1 MIRRLVIASC
11 VLVTLVA
18 PVEARTRL
26 KNICRV
32 KGQEGIVLR
41 GQGLVV
47 GLNGTG
53 EANDPITM
61 EFIARAIEI
70 MGRSKTQGVAQP
82 GLQELRKIKNVA
94 MVWVS
99 ATIPPTGA
107 RRGDQVDCNV
117 SALNGKSLDGGRLIF
132 ASLKGPNTT
141 DDRVFATC
149 EGPITIDDKT
159 QPMVG
164 VVVDGCQFSEDV
176 YTPFY
181 KDGCI
186 TLVLDKNHANFQT
199 AALIANEI
207 ERKLGYSDNVE
218 AQENSDM
225 VRAKDAANIIVR
237 IPQNLMDDPVEFA
250 YYLLDTPIDDH
261 EPEARVV
268 INSRA
273 GSIVISGD
281 VEIGDVIVAHKNVTV
296 EASEGTFAQLDFDQS
311 SQPRLQ
317 ELIDQ
322 LNALRVPTSDMIEI
336 IRGIDRNGKLHGKL
350 IMEQ

>member
-1 MIRRLVIASC
+1 VLLTIA
-11 VLVTLVA
+11 A
-18 PVEARTRL
+18 PAEARTRL
-26 KNICRV
+26 KNICRI

-47 GLNGTG
+47 GLKGTG

-61 EFIARAIEI
+61 EFIARAIEV
-70 MGRSKTQGVAQP
+70 MGRSRSQAAVQP

-94 MVWVS
+94 VVWVT
-99 ATIPPTGA
+99 ATVPPTGA
-107 RRGDQVDCNV
+107 RRGDQVNCSV
-117 SALNGKSLDGGRLIF
+117 SALNGKSLEGGRLMF
-132 ASLKGPNTT
+132 ASLKGPSTT
-141 DDRVFATC
+141 DDRVFANC
-149 EGPITIDDKT
+149 EGPIILDDAEVPT
-159 QPMVG
+159 GG
-164 VVVDGCQFSEDV
+164 VVVDGCQFTEDI

-225 VRAKDAANIIVR
+225 VWAKDAANIIVR
-237 IPQNLMDDPVEFA
+237 IPKNLKDDPVEFA

-268 INSRA
+268 INQRA

-281 VEIGDVIVAHKNVTV
+281 LEIGDVIVAHKNVTV
-296 EASEGTFAQLDFDQS
+296 ETGGEATFSRIDSDQS
-311 SQPRLQ
+311 NQPRLQ

-322 LNALRVPTSDMIEI
+322 LNALRIPTSDMIEI

-350 IMEQ
+350 IIEN

>member
-1 MIRRLVIASC
+1 VFF
-11 VLVTLVA
+11 TLAA

-26 KNICRV
+26 KNICRI
-32 KGQEGIVLR
+32 KGQEEIVLR

-61 EFIARAIEI
+61 EFIARAIEV
-70 MGRSKTQGVAQP
+70 MGRSKSVGPQQP

-94 MVWVS
+94 MVWVTAS
-99 ATIPPTGA
+99 VPPTGA
-107 RRGDQVDCNV
+107 RRGDQLDCYV

-132 ASLKGPNTT
+132 ASLKGPNTL
-141 DDRVFATC
+141 DERVFGSC
-149 EGPITIDDKT
+149 EGQISIDNAT

-164 VVVDGCQFSEDV
+164 VVVGGCQMTEDV
-176 YTPFY
+176 FTPFQ

-186 TLVLDKNHANFQT
+186 TLILERNHANFQT
-199 AALIANEI
+199 AAQIAGEI
-207 ERKLGYSDNVE
+207 ERKMGYSDNVE
-218 AQENSDM
+218 AKQNVDM

-237 IPQNLMDDPVEFA
+237 IPQEYLDDPVDFA
-250 YYLLDTPIDDH
+250 SNLLDTPIDEH

-268 INSRA
+268 INPRA

-281 VEIGDVIVAHKNVTV
+281 LEIGDVIVSHKNVVV
-296 EASEGTFAQLDFDQS
+296 EVGGEGTFAQLDFDKS

-322 LNALRVPTSDMIEI
+322 LNALRIPTADMIEI

-350 IMEQ
+350 IFE

>member
-1 MIRRLVIASC
+1 
-11 VLVTLVA
+11 
-18 PVEARTRL
+18 
-26 KNICRV
+26 
-32 KGQEGIVLR
+32 
-41 GQGLVV
+41 
-47 GLNGTG
+47 
-53 EANDPITM
+53 
-61 EFIARAIEI
+61 
-70 MGRSKTQGVAQP
+70 
-82 GLQELRKIKNVA
+82 
-94 MVWVS
+94 MVWVT
-99 ATIPPTGA
+99 ATVPPTGA
-107 RRGDQVDCNV
+107 RRGDQVDCYV

-132 ASLKGPNTT
+132 ASLKGPTTT
-141 DDRVFATC
+141 DERVFANC
-149 EGPITIDDKT
+149 EGPITIDDAT
-159 QPMVG
+159 QPTGG
-164 VVVDGCQFSEDV
+164 VVVDGCQFAADV

-218 AQENSDM
+218 AQETSDL

-237 IPQNLMDDPVEFA
+237 IPQNLIDDPVEFA

-268 INSRA
+268 INARA

-281 VEIGDVIVAHKNVTV
+281 LEIGDVIVSHKNVTV
-296 EASEGTFAQLDFDQS
+296 EAGTGEATFAQLDFDQS

-317 ELIDQ
+317 ELINQ